1 MFKSD
6 QALMEKWG
14 PVLDHESA
22 PIIED
27 SHKRA
32 TTARLLEN
40 TEEALRQEHAQ
51 SSYSINEALAGTTT
65 ASTANPDPV
74 LISLVRRAMPNLIA
88 YDVAGVQPM
97 SGPTGLIFAMKSR
110 YDDQSGGVTTADTE
124 ALFDEADTDFS
135 GAGTHFAGHANVTG
149 VALSTFTSGAAQ
161 AKVGDVYQ
169 VLTAPA
175 SGSTSAA
182 QWSSFGGDGTASAIP
197 AVGDIIEITSG
208 TGAGVGTGTATVIFV
223 GSTGTGKATAAG
235 EDGAPAS
242 MGFTVEKVTVEAK
255 TRVLQ
260 AEYTMELAQD
270 LKAVHGLDAES
281 ELANIL
287 SAEILGEINREVIK
301 QINLQ
306 AKVGTSGIGKGII
319 ALTSDDDNGGGRWQA
334 ERFQALAFRLEQ
346 EANQIAKETRRGKG
360 NYVICSSSVAAALS
374 AAGSLAY
381 GSGITDGSLVVDN
394 AGNTFAGTLKNGMK
408 VYVDPYAGYEYAT
421 VGYKGTNSYDAGIY
435 YCPYVPLTQL
445 KAVNAGTFQP
455 KVGFKT
461 SYGLVSNPFA
471 VESDSAITENLSTV
485 GAGTNPYFRRNLI
498 TGI

>member
-14 PVLDHESA
+14 PVLDHASA

-40 TEEALRQEHAQ
+40 TEEALKQEHAA

-65 ASTANPDPV
+65 ASAANPDPV

-124 ALFDEADTDFS
+124 ALGLDEADTDFS
-135 GAGTHFAGHANVTG
+135 GAGTHVAGHANTTG
-149 VALSTFTSGAAQ
+149 VALSTLTGGTALP
-161 AKVGDVYQ
+161 VGTVVQ

-175 SGSTSAA
+175 SGSTTAA
-182 QWSSFGGDGTASAIP
+182 QWGTFGGSGTADAIP
-197 AVGDIIEITSG
+197 SVGDIIEITATGG
-208 TGAGVGTGTATVIFV
+208 TGAGTATVIV
-223 GSTGTGKATAAG
+223 ISGTGTGSTTAAG
-235 EDGAPAS
+235 EDGAPGS

-270 LKAVHGLDAES
+270 LKAVHGLDAEA

-287 SAEILGEINREVIK
+287 SAEILGEINREVIRS
-301 QINLQ
+301 INEL
-306 AKVGTSGIGKGII
+306 AKVGTAGVAKGVLALAPSSGSAG
-319 ALTSDDDNGGGRWQA
+319 ADGGSGRWQA
-334 ERFQALAFRLEQ
+334 EIFQGLAFRLEQ

-360 NYVICSSSVAAALS
+360 NYVICSSNVAAALS
-374 AAGSLAY
+374 AAGSMAY
-381 GSGITDGSLVVDN
+381 GSGQEAATLAVDN

-408 VYVDPYAGYEYAT
+408 VYVDPYAYQDYAT
-421 VGYKGTNSYDAGIY
+421 VGYKGTNTYDAGLF
-435 YCPYVPLTQL
+435 YCPYVPLTMM
-445 KAVNAGTFQP
+445 KAVNAEDFQP

-461 SYGLVSNPFA
+461 RYGLQQNPFA
-471 VESDSAITENLSTV
+471 GTGT
-485 GAGTNPYFRRNLI
+485 GRGTAGTNPYFRRNFV

>member
-65 ASTANPDPV
+65 ASAANPDPV

-110 YDDQSGGVTTADTE
+110 YADGAVTTADAE

-135 GAGTHFAGHANVTG
+135 GAGTHADGATDNTG

-175 SGSTSAA
+175 SGSTTAA
-182 QWSSFGGDGTASAIP
+182 QWSSFGGDGTATAIP

-208 TGAGVGTGTATVIFV
+208 TGAGVGNGTATVIFV

-270 LKAVHGLDAES
+270 LKAVHGLDAEA

-301 QINLQ
+301 SINEL
-306 AKVGTSGIGKGII
+306 AKVGTTGTVKGTLNTAT
-319 ALTSDDDNGGGRWQA
+319 ALDVGEGRWQA
-334 ERFQALAFRLEQ
+334 EKFQGLAFRLEQ
-346 EANQIAKETRRGKG
+346 EANIIAKETRRGKG
-360 NYVICSSSVAAALS
+360 NYIICSSSVAAALS
-374 AAGSLAY
+374 AAGSMAY
-381 GSGITDGSLVVDN
+381 GSAQDTPSLAVDN

-408 VYVDPYAGYEYAT
+408 VYVDPYAFRDYAT
-421 VGYKGTNSYDAGIY
+421 VGYKGTNTYDAGLF
-435 YCPYVPLTQL
+435 YCPYVPLTMM
-445 KAVNAGTFQP
+445 KAVNAEDFQP

-461 SYGLVSNPFA
+461 RYGLQQNPF
-471 VESDSAITENLSTV
+471 SGTGT
-485 GAGTNPYFRRNLI
+485 GRGTAGTNPYFRRNFIL
-498 TGI
+498 GV

>member
-6 QALMEKWG
+6 QVLMEKWA
-14 PVLDHESA
+14 PVLDHASA
-22 PIIED
+22 PIIE
-27 SHKRA
+27 SSEKRA
-32 TTARLLEN
+32 VTARLLEN
-40 TEEALRQEHAQ
+40 TEEALRAESAQ
-51 SSYSINEALAGTTT
+51 ASYSISEAVGDGNQVA
-65 ASTANPDPV
+65 ASVENPDPV

-97 SGPTGLIFAMKSR
+97 SGPTGLIFAMKAR
-110 YDDQSGGVTTADTE
+110 YANADGSQIEVGDAE
-124 ALFDEADTDFS
+124 AFKDAADTDFA
-135 GAGTHFAGHANVTG
+135 GAGTDRAPSAGV
-149 VALSTFTSGAAQ
+149 VAATTLVA
-161 AKVGDVYQ
+161 
-169 VLTAPA
+169 
-175 SGSTSAA
+175 
-182 QWSSFGGDGTASAIP
+182 
-197 AVGDIIEITSG
+197 GDIAQIITVG
-208 TGAGVGTGTATVIFV
+208 NTDFNATNVGGGAGFGVGTIFTR
-223 GSTGTGKATAAG
+223 GSAAPTGTGTVVKIGTTGTGIATATG
-235 EDGAPAS
+235 EGTTPAE
-242 MGFTVEKVTVEAK
+242 MGFTVEKVSVTAK

-260 AEYTMELAQD
+260 ASYTMELAQD

-306 AKVGTSGIGKGII
+306 AKVGTSGTGKGII
-319 ALTSDDDNGGGRWQA
+319 ALTDATDNGGGRWQA

-346 EANQIAKETRRGKG
+346 EANTIAKETRRGKG

-374 AAGSLAY
+374 AAGALAY

-461 SYGLVSNPFA
+461 RYGLVSNPFA
-471 VESDSAITENLSTV
+471 VESDAAITENLGTV

-498 TGI
+498 TGV